1 MADDHLQTG
10 RLVPVL
16 QDWRIRSNPPIQVMY
31 KPEQRRSPKVR
42 AFVEF
47 VTRVFEQ
54 LDRQAGHTTPTGA
67 LLDKPYWYNRS
78 RRKASSARIG

>member
-1 MADDHLQTG
+1 
-10 RLVPVL
+10 
-16 QDWRIRSNPPIQVMY
+16 
-31 KPEQRRSPKVR
+31 VR

-54 LDRQAGHTTPTGA
+54 LDRQAGHTAPTGA